1 MTITIIP
8 YVALVAVAA
17 NILIVILDDSVFL

>member
-1 MTITIIP
+1 VTITIIP